1 MQYHPDQNQEN
12 KGRSCLDILRSCHLK
27 LCLYYL
33 MIHGCENVT
42 EAAEAKFKEVMD
54 SYEAI
59 QQERKNHSL

>member
-1 MQYHPDQNQEN
+1 
-12 KGRSCLDILRSCHLK
+12 
-27 LCLYYL
+27 
-33 MIHGCENVT
+33 MIHECENVT